1 MLEEGHG
8 EWGKERV
15 MGERGGKGRQGRKRK
30 GKGKKHRGRGR
41 KRRRNKGKCTYVG
54 TVGET
59 KMESNS
65 SNCRDS
71 RRVKRTGQRR

>member
-1 MLEEGHG
+1 MGKREGNG
-8 EWGKERV
+8 GTR
-15 MGERGGKGRQGRKRK
+15 GERETRQKE
-30 GKGKKHRGRGR
+30 KGKKHRGRGR

-59 KMESNS
+59 QMESNS